1 MIAYTNFFSFQ
12 IGGQPMLK
20 KTRLV
25 ALTSLGL
32 FLGYCALQADDK
44 TQVGVDA
51 DKRTATNVPAANQ
64 VDQSKPIDMK
74 KLSEAFGN
82 FIGRNLQSPG
92 LSFDLDSI
100 IKGIREGATGQPSP
114 LTEKEYEEMM
124 TAVQEKAF
132 KEMSSTN
139 LKAAN
144 DFMAKNK
151 QEKGIVEVIPGKL
164 QFMVLK
170 EGTGETVE
178 SHSSPKINYT
188 GKYLDGTVFGTS
200 EEMGGPI
207 TIPLDQTIPGFS
219 KGIIGMKEGEKRRLY
234 VHPDLGYGTTGQ
246 LPPNELLVFDIEAVK
261 ANSDEGKG
269 QGSDADSDDDTSDA
283 GDNEFFIEEDE
294 EETEPMKRPLNSNKG
309 ISSPTGNSAIKEPQ
323 AQKQQR

>member
-1 MIAYTNFFSFQ
+1 
-12 IGGQPMLK
+12 MLK

-25 ALTSLGL
+25 ALASLGL
-32 FLGYCALQADDK
+32 FLGYCALEAADLNNAN
-44 TQVGVDA
+44 VDGNKQTSTPASAQNLA
-51 DKRTATNVPAANQ
+51 DQT
-64 VDQSKPIDMK
+64 KPIDMK

-92 LSFDLDSI
+92 LSFDLDGI
-100 IKGIREGATGQPSP
+100 IKGIREGAAGQPSP

-132 KEMSSTN
+132 KEMSSSN
-139 LKAAN
+139 LNAAN

-151 QEKGIVEVIPGKL
+151 QESGVVEVVPGKL
-164 QFMVLK
+164 QYTVLK
-170 EGTGETVE
+170 EGTGATIEP
-178 SHSSPKINYT
+178 HASPKINYT

-269 QGSDADSDDDTSDA
+269 SKDGDDSNDDDD
-283 GDNEFFIEEDE
+283 DFFLEEDDIE
-294 EETEPMKRPLNSNKG
+294 IEPVPADVKPKLAP
-309 ISSPTGNSAIKEPQ
+309 SSAAGAASSTGNSAKAMQ
-323 AQKQQR
+323 NR

>member
-1 MIAYTNFFSFQ
+1 
-12 IGGQPMLK
+12 MLK
-20 KTRLV
+20 KRRLA

-32 FLGYCALQADDK
+32 FLGYYGLQA
-44 TQVGVDA
+44 A
-51 DKRTATNVPAANQ
+51 DYKSSTNTEINKNATTATSQAA
-64 VDQSKPIDMK
+64 DQNKPIDMK

-114 LTEKEYEEMM
+114 LNEKEYEEMM

-132 KEMSSTN
+132 KEMSANN

-151 QEKGIVEVIPGKL
+151 QESGINEIVPGKL
-164 QFMVLK
+164 QYSILK
-170 EGTGETVE
+170 QGNGATVE
-178 SHSSPKINYT
+178 AHSSPKINYT
-188 GKYLDGTVFGTS
+188 GKYQDGTVFGTS

-207 TIPLDQTIPGFS
+207 TIPLDQTISGFS

-246 LPPNELLVFDIEAVK
+246 LPPNELLIFDIELVK

-269 QGSDADSDDDTSDA
+269 KGRQAGGTGTHESSQGDEEDD
-283 GDNEFFIEEDE
+283 FFLDE
-294 EETEPMKRPLNSNKG
+294 EEEEDNARVPNQGQHTSPPSPNSSTWNNNPNAT
-309 ISSPTGNSAIKEPQ
+309 STPTKTPQ
-323 AQKQQR
+323 TQTQYR

>member
-1 MIAYTNFFSFQ
+1 
-12 IGGQPMLK
+12 MLK

-32 FLGYCALQADDK
+32 FLGYCALQADD
-44 TQVGVDA
+44 
-51 DKRTATNVPAANQ
+51 DKNKANPDLNKSISTATNHSEEQN
-64 VDQSKPIDMK
+64 KPIDMK

-100 IKGIREGATGQPSP
+100 IKGIREGAAGQPSP
-114 LTEKEYEEMM
+114 LNEKEYEEMM

-132 KEMSSTN
+132 KEMSGSN

-144 DFMAKNK
+144 EFMAKNK
-151 QEKGIVEVIPGKL
+151 QEAGMIEVVPGKL
-164 QFMVLK
+164 QYSILK
-170 EGTGETVE
+170 QGNGATVE
-178 SHSSPKINYT
+178 PHSSPKINYT
-188 GKYLDGTVFGTS
+188 GKYQDGTVFGTS

-246 LPPNELLVFDIEAVK
+246 LPPNELLIFDIEAVK
-261 ANSDEGKG
+261 ANSDEGAGKTRQAG
-269 QGSDADSDDDTSDA
+269 GTGAHEYSSNTDEDDD
-283 GDNEFFIEEDE
+283 FFFDDE
-294 EETEPMKRPLNSNKG
+294 EEDSVGLPREQQGSHALPSHSNANAN
-309 ISSPTGNSAIKEPQ
+309 TRTPQ
-323 AQKQQR
+323 TQNQTYR

>member
-1 MIAYTNFFSFQ
+1 
-12 IGGQPMLK
+12 MLK

-32 FLGYCALQADDK
+32 FLGYCALQAAEDK
-44 TQVGVDA
+44 YSVSADIN
-51 DKRTATNVPAANQ
+51 DKRIPAATTNQ
-64 VDQSKPIDMK
+64 ADQSKPIDMK

-92 LSFDLDSI
+92 LSFDLESI
-100 IKGIREGATGQPSP
+100 IKGIREGAAGQPSP

-132 KEMSSTN
+132 KEMSSAN
-139 LKAAN
+139 LKSAN
-144 DFMAKNK
+144 DFMEKNK
-151 QEKGIVEVIPGKL
+151 KESGITEVVPGKL
-164 QFMVLK
+164 QYSIVK
-170 EGTGETVE
+170 EGSGAVVDT
-178 SHSSPKINYT
+178 HSSPKIHYT
-188 GKYLDGTVFGTS
+188 GKYQDGTVFGTS

-219 KGIIGMKEGEKRRLY
+219 KGIIGMKEGEKRRLF

-246 LPPNELLVFDIEAVK
+246 LPPNELLIFDIEVVK

-269 QGSDADSDDDTSDA
+269 KGQGDA
-283 GDNEFFIEEDE
+283 GVQNDSSNPADDEFFLEEDE
-294 EETEPMKRPLNSNKG
+294 EEFSPGDLNQGKPVPPQTA
-309 ISSPTGNSAIKEPQ
+309 PTTKTPQ
-323 AQKQQR
+323 AQTQTH